1 MVFSGAEQNC
11 FAHNFCIKNP
21 NPLVL
26 VAKFPKN
33 HPLAAVENS
42 ENLEFVCCAVFVVF
56 RRSYRFF
63 LAFPLGFDICGDPE
77 SDPPQQIDQ
86 QQQGKQFDHF
96 HHCPITLKLNISLYF
111 YVCMLL
117 CVKCR

>member
-1 MVFSGAEQNC
+1 MQFGIFRAEQNC
-11 FAHNFCIKNP
+11 FAHIFCIENP

-33 HPLAAVENS
+33 YPLTAVENS
-42 ENLEFVCCAVFVVF
+42 EKLEFVCCAVFVVF

-63 LAFPLGFDICGDPE
+63 IVFPLSFDICGDPE

-86 QQQGKQFDHF
+86 QQQGKQFDHI
-96 HHCPITLKLNISLYF
+96 PSN
-111 YVCMLL
+111 VPLL
-117 CVKCR
+117 